1 MKHTLVLLRH
11 GKSAYPQGVVD
22 HDRPLAPRGER
33 QAKLAGE
40 WINEHVGPFDL
51 ILCSTATR
59 TRKTLA
65 QAGLEGP
72 VVFVDELYDEAHWA
86 YLNVITAHGADAQKI
101 ALVGHEPAIAATA
114 LALAKNRDS
123 KAAQKLEE
131 KYPTSGVA
139 VLEGSR
145 PFSELETGHMTLT
158 HFHVPERHSTKGK

>member
-11 GKSAYPQGVVD
+11 GKSAYPEGVAD

-40 WINEHVGPFDL
+40 WIRENVGPLDL

-59 TRKTLA
+59 TRKTLENA
-65 QAGLEGP
+65 ALEGP
-72 VVFVDELYDEAHWA
+72 VVYVDELYDQAHRA
-86 YLNVITAHGADAQKI
+86 YLGVLTDHGADAKKV

-139 VLEGSR
+139 VLEGSL
-145 PFSELETGHMTLT
+145 PFSALETGHMTLT